1 MLIGN
6 YELKPAVHLDDDG
19 EKLRGGEYFGIQ
31 NRLGN
36 DFGYCCAT
44 AEKAQRIADG
54 INASGRYALRVFPI
68 RQTI

>member
-6 YELKPAVHLDDDG
+6 YELNAVRLDDDG
-19 EKLRGGEYFGIQ
+19 EPLRGGEYFGIQ

-44 AEKAQRIADG
+44 FEKAERIVDD
-54 INASGRYALRVFPI
+54 INASGRYELRVFPV
-68 RQTI
+68 RQKI